1 MTDYENYGAEEYQNE
16 IKEISLQLS
25 DMLEA
30 ALYFAGVKKARL
42 EEAMDA
48 YLDEMDEALGGDEDA
63 VMGFEEIVRV
73 IKHLKNTRKDL
84 FA

>member
-1 MTDYENYGAEEYQNE
+1 MNHEETEEYQNE
-16 IKEISLQLS
+16 IKELSLQLA

-42 EEAMDA
+42 EETIDA
-48 YLDEMDEALGGDEDA
+48 YLDGMDEVLGGDEDA
-63 VMGFEEIVRV
+63 PMGFDEIVKV

-84 FA
+84 FV